1 MLAWGFSSEDGRRE
15 GRQRYWWLSIHPP
28 VVVPSVHVTSDM
40 VSPSRTQLLFDSE
53 KTRHAAQNTNFANV
67 EPSSNLIVFYN
78 RIPKTGSTTLTN
90 AVAYDLFKI
99 NGFNVIHLNMTKNK
113 QVMSLTDRSQFV
125 NNITSWSERKPTFY
139 HGHVAFID
147 FERRWS
153 WL

>member
-1 MLAWGFSSEDGRRE
+1 MMLQKSAYGAGVRGALRRTE
-15 GRQRYWWLSIHPP
+15 GRWIDLALMTHQTIHTAGEEEQCLRDVSLGFFQRRRKKRRKERYWWLSIHPP

-99 NGFNVIHLNMTKNK
+99 NGFNVIHLNMT
-113 QVMSLTDRSQFV
+113 
-125 NNITSWSERKPTFY
+125 
-139 HGHVAFID
+139 
-147 FERRWS
+147 
-153 WL
+153 